1 MLYLW
6 HMKIDIALRK
16 VTGIYKIT
24 NTINNKSYIGSSVDV
39 YQRGCMYKHL
49 IKRKSLHNKHLQSAV
64 EKYGYDN
71 FTFELL
77 DRCEKGA
84 SIFDLHQ
91 LEQFYINK
99 INPEYN
105 KRTIV
110 DTNHL
115 LSHSQQTKDKISKSL
130 KESFKNGGKV
140 INRIQEHN
148 VKVSLFDLN
157 GNHIQ
162 DFPGLAHCADFVG
175 VKYQSITFAI
185 NSERKRIKNYIVL
198 RTEQSHLVKNFL
210 NKPKKINYAKKSVIF
225 DIITNKTIEFDTCKA
240 CCEFIG
246 CKHDTFKKYYE
257 NNEILKKRYKIISY
271 K

>member
-1 MLYLW
+1 MLYLC

-24 NTINNKSYIGSSVDV
+24 NTINNKSYVGSSVDV

-49 IKRKSLHNKHLQSAV
+49 IKRKKLHNKHLQSSV

-77 DRCEKGA
+77 DKCEEGT
-84 SIFDLHQ
+84 SVFDLHQ
-91 LEQFYINK
+91 LEQSYINK

-105 KRTIV
+105 KRTVV

-130 KESFKNGGKV
+130 KESFKNGSKV

-148 VKVSLFDLN
+148 IKVSLFDLS

-162 DFPGLAHCADFVG
+162 DFPGLAHCADFVKCRSVSVG
-175 VKYQSITFAI
+175 YAI
-185 NSERKRIKNYIVL
+185 NSERRRVKNYIVL
-198 RTEQSHLVKNFL
+198 RTEESNSVKDFL
-210 NKPKKINYAKKSVIF
+210 NKPRLTYSKKVTVL
-225 DIITNKTIEFDTCKA
+225 DIITNETIEFTNCKA
-240 CCEFIG
+240 CSEFIK
-246 CKHDTFKKYYE
+246 CKAETVKKCYE
-257 NNEILKKRYKIISY
+257 NGKVWKNKYKIIKY
-271 K
+271 E

>member
-1 MLYLW
+1 
-6 HMKIDIALRK
+6 MKIDIALRK

-24 NTINNKSYIGSSVDV
+24 NTINNKSYVGSSVDV

-49 IKRKSLHNKHLQSAV
+49 IKRNKLHNKHLQSSV

-77 DRCEKGA
+77 DKCEEGA

-105 KRTIV
+105 KRTVV

-115 LSHSQQTKDKISKSL
+115 LSHSQQTKDKISRSL
-130 KESFKNGGKV
+130 KESFKNGSKV

-148 VKVSLFDLN
+148 IKVSLFDLA

-162 DFPGLAHCADFVG
+162 NFPGLAHCADFVKCTS
-175 VKYQSITFAI
+175 VSVSYAI
-185 NSERKRIKNYIVL
+185 NSKRRRIKNYIVL
-198 RTEQSHLVKNFL
+198 RTDEFDSVKDFINI
-210 NKPKKINYAKKSVIF
+210 PKVFYSKKVTVLDVVI
-225 DIITNKTIEFDTCKA
+225 NKTIEFTNCKLCA
-240 CCEFIG
+240 EFIK
-246 CKHDTFKKYYE
+246 CKPETVKKYYE
-257 NNEILKKRYKIISY
+257 NGKVWKKKYKIIKY
-271 K
+271 E